1 MKYDRIIQI
10 GHIKEHNRRNAQ
22 RDRIYFANGIAATV
36 FNYAGGGG
44 FVPNILV
51 EYAL

>member
-10 GHIKEHNRRNAQ
+10 GHIKEHHRNNAQ

-36 FNYAGGGG
+36 FNYAGGGW
-44 FVPNILV
+44 ICS
-51 EYAL
+51 